1 MSHLEDYEN
10 NGIESDLLLRIGE
23 GDKVAFSYLFD
34 MYHNK
39 MFRFLLKVTHSEST
53 SQDLVQDI
61 FLKLWQNRERIY
73 EIDNINA
80 YLFRM
85 AQNHALNEMER
96 FTKRTLSLSESH
108 LEDYVTYSTPLET
121 LISNEVKEKLAEAI
135 KKLSPQQQRVFVL
148 HKEEGYSYAE
158 IADRL
163 NLSVSTIHNHMH
175 QALIKLRH
183 YMANTYTN
191 LLLISI
197 TILSCC

>member
-61 FLKLWQNRERIY
+61 FLKLWQNRERIS